1 MTTPSLSEQVAELA
15 RRLDDLESRFAF
27 QDEVLGSLNP
37 TVAVGARKMTD
48 VETELR
54 SLRAEV
60 AMLRV
65 ALGHDVRDEAPPPHY

>member
-1 MTTPSLSEQVAELA
+1 MTIAALSDQVAELA

-27 QDEVLGSLNP
+27 QDDVLGSISP
-37 TVAVGARKMTD
+37 GVALGARKMVD
-48 VETELR
+48 LESELQ
-54 SLRAEV
+54 SLRREV